1 MPLCKKKQE
10 EPKKLPH
17 TAQKIVIPKGMINP
31 NETTIIEIPARL
43 HDQPLV
49 IAKRK
54 INSPTF
60 TSETYNKVPS
70 TSYEEEPSC
79 YIDDSMINK
88 KKQQQRSVQIPPDNY
103 SAFTPDYNSSVRE
116 VRITIIIYTYC
127 HKRSPNDVSRLESGH
142 SNFYLVASKRE
153 LCERL

>member
-1 MPLCKKKQE
+1 MPLCNKKKQE
-10 EPKKLPH
+10 EVVQKAPR

-60 TSETYNKVPS
+60 TSETYNRTPNSNMYEKDPS
-70 TSYEEEPSC
+70 Y
-79 YIDDSMINK
+79 YADDSNK
-88 KKQQQRSVQIPPDNY
+88 SKPMVVQKPKPVQKPPESY
-103 SAFTPDYNSSVRE
+103 SAFMPDYNSSYRD
-116 VRITIIIYTYC
+116 VRIILI
-127 HKRSPNDVSRLESGH
+127 
-142 SNFYLVASKRE
+142 
-153 LCERL
+153 